1 MMSSTALTLD
11 AGAAFAIH
19 CRMLPDVMTLKE
31 AAAWLR
37 LSERALYDLARARQV
52 PAALLGGKWVFPRG
66 LLERWLAARADG
78 GDAPHRA
85 APPPVLAGSHDPLL
99 DWAVRQSGCGLAL
112 RTGGSLEGL
121 DVLAAGQAV
130 AAAVHLRDPDGGG
143 WNAPAV
149 WQVLGRGGHVGITW
163 AWREQGLLVAP
174 GNPLGLARVADL
186 ARPGLRVV
194 GRQNRAGSHV
204 LLLHLLNEAG
214 LRLDAITFLAEPA
227 LAEDEVAAAVADGR
241 AEAGFGIRAEAITRG
256 LGFVPLL
263 RERFD
268 LVMARR
274 DFFDPPLQSLLAF
287 ARGAAFAARAGRMGG
302 YDIAE
307 TGRVAFNG

>member
-1 MMSSTALTLD
+1 
-11 AGAAFAIH
+11 
-19 CRMLPDVMTLKE
+19 MTLKE

-52 PAALLGGKWVFPRG
+52 PAALLGGKWVFPRS
-66 LLERWLAARADG
+66 LLQRWLAARADG
-78 GDAPHRA
+78 ADAPHRV

-112 RTGGSLEGL
+112 RAGGSLEGL
-121 DVLAAGQAV
+121 EALAAGQAV
-130 AAAVHLRDPDGGG
+130 AASVHLHDPDTGA
-143 WNAPAV
+143 WNAPAARE
-149 WQVLGRGGHVGITW
+149 VLGPGGHVGITW
-163 AWREQGLLVAP
+163 AWREQGLLLAP
-174 GNPLGLARVADL
+174 GNPLGLAAVADL

-204 LLLHLLNEAG
+204 LLVHLLNEAG
-214 LRLDAITFLAEPA
+214 LRLDALSFLPDPA
-227 LAEDEVAAAVADGR
+227 LAEDEVAAAVAEGR
-241 AEAGFGIRAEAITRG
+241 AEAGFGIRAEANARG
-256 LGFVPLL
+256 LAFVPLV

-274 DFFDPPLQSLLAF
+274 DFFDPPLQALLAF
-287 ARGAAFAARAGRMGG
+287 ARGAAFAARAARMGG

>member
-1 MMSSTALTLD
+1 
-11 AGAAFAIH
+11 
-19 CRMLPDVMTLKE
+19 MLPDVLTLKE

-37 LSERALYDLARARQV
+37 LSERALYDLARGRQV
-52 PAALLGGKWVFPRG
+52 PAALLGGKWVFPRA
-66 LLERWLAARADG
+66 LLERWLMGRADG
-78 GDAPHRA
+78 PEAAQRV

-121 DVLAAGQAV
+121 DILAGGQAV
-130 AAAVHLRDPDGGG
+130 AAAVHLRDPDSGA
-143 WNAPAV
+143 WNAPAAR
-149 WQVLGRGGHVGITW
+149 QVLGQGGHVGIIW
-163 AWREQGLLVAP
+163 AWRDQGLLVPP
-174 GNPLGLARVADL
+174 GNPLALGSVADL

-194 GRQNRAGSHV
+194 GRQARAGSHV
-204 LLLHLLNEAG
+204 LLVHLLTEAG
-214 LRLDAITFLAEPA
+214 LRLDALTFLSEPA

-241 AEAGFGIRAEAITRG
+241 AEAGFGIRAEAEARG
-256 LGFVPLL
+256 LGFVPLV

-274 DFFDPPLQSLLAF
+274 DYFEPPLQTLLAF
-287 ARGAAFAARAGRMGG
+287 ARGPGFAARAVRMGG
-302 YDIAE
+302 YEITE

>member
-1 MMSSTALTLD
+1 M
-11 AGAAFAIH
+11 
-19 CRMLPDVMTLKE
+19 KE

-52 PAALLGGKWVFPRG
+52 PAALLGGKWVFPRS

-78 GDAPHRA
+78 EEAPHRIT
-85 APPPVLAGSHDPLL
+85 PPPVVAGSHDPLL

-112 RTGGSLEGL
+112 RSGGSLEGL

-130 AAAVHLRDPDGGG
+130 AAATHLRDPDGGE

-149 WQVLGRGGHVGITW
+149 RQMLGTGGHVGITW

-174 GNPLGLARVADL
+174 GNALALAGVADL

-204 LLLHLLNEAG
+204 LLVHLLNEAG
-214 LRLDAITFLAEPA
+214 LRLDAISFLAEPA
-227 LAEDEVAAAVADGR
+227 LAEDEVAAAVAEDR
-241 AEAGFGIRAEAITRG
+241 AQAGFGIRAEANARG

-274 DFFDPPLQSLLAF
+274 HFFDPPMQALLAF
-287 ARGAAFAARAGRMGG
+287 ARGAAFAARAARMGG
-302 YDIAE
+302 YDISE

>member
-1 MMSSTALTLD
+1 
-11 AGAAFAIH
+11 
-19 CRMLPDVMTLKE
+19 MLPDVLTLKE

-37 LSERALYDLARARQV
+37 LSERALYDLARMRQV
-52 PAALLGGKWVFPRG
+52 PAALLGGKWVFPRA

-78 GDAPHRA
+78 DQAPHRA
-85 APPPVLAGSHDPLL
+85 VPPPVLAGSHDPLL

-112 RTGGSLEGL
+112 RSGGSLEGL

-130 AAAVHLRDPDGGG
+130 AAATHLRDPDSGE

-149 WQVLGRGGHVGITW
+149 RQVLGRGGHVGITW

-174 GNPLGLARVADL
+174 GNPLGLAAVADL

-204 LLLHLLNEAG
+204 LLVHLLNEAG
-214 LRLDAITFLAEPA
+214 LRLDAIAFLSEPA
-227 LAEDEVAAAVADGR
+227 MAEDEVAAAVADGR
-241 AEAGFGIRAEAITRG
+241 AEAGFGIRAEANARG
-256 LGFVPLL
+256 LDFVPLV
-263 RERFD
+263 RERCD

-274 DFFDPPLQSLLAF
+274 DFFDPPLQTLLAF
-287 ARGAAFAARAGRMGG
+287 ARGAAFAARAARMGG
-302 YDIAE
+302 YDVGEA
-307 TGRVAFNG
+307 GRVAFNG

>member
-1 MMSSTALTLD
+1 
-11 AGAAFAIH
+11 
-19 CRMLPDVMTLKE
+19 MLPDVLTLRE

-52 PAALLGGKWVFPRG
+52 PAALLGGKWVFPRA
-66 LLERWLAARADG
+66 LLDRWLAARADG
-78 GDAPHRA
+78 ADAPHRA

-112 RTGGSLEGL
+112 RAGGSLEGL
-121 DVLAAGQAV
+121 EVLAAGQAV
-130 AAAVHLRDPDGGG
+130 AAAVHLRDPDSGAY
-143 WNAPAV
+143 NAPAARE
-149 WQVLGRGGHVGITW
+149 VLGPGVPVGITW
-163 AWREQGLLVAP
+163 AWREQGLLVPP
-174 GNPLGLARVADL
+174 GNPLGLAGVADL

-204 LLLHLLNEAG
+204 LLVHLLNEAG
-214 LRLDAITFLAEPA
+214 LLLDALTFLPDPA
-227 LAEDEVAAAVADGR
+227 LAEDEVAAAVAEGR
-241 AEAGFGIRAEAITRG
+241 AEAGFGIRAEAQARG
-256 LGFVPLL
+256 LDFVPLV

-274 DFFDPPLQSLLAF
+274 DFFDPPLQALLAF
-287 ARGAAFAARAGRMGG
+287 ARGAAFAARAARMGG